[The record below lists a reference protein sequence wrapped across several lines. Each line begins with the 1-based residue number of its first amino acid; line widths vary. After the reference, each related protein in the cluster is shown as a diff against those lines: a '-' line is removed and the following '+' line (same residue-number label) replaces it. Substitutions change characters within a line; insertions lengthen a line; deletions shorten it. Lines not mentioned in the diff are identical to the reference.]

1 MRKLF
6 FRTALTAEGWQDSV
20 AISVDRNGDISDLEY
35 GVSPPSAWDGDI
47 ALPGLPNLHSHGF
60 QRGMAGLAEY
70 AMPGQNSFWSW
81 RETMYRF
88 VQNLEPEQLSA
99 ITALAYAEM
108 LESGFTSVAEFHYLH
123 NQKDGTS
130 YKDPGEMACGA
141 IAAAESAGIGLT
153 LLPVFYAHSDF
164 GGAEPNPDQRR
175 FVNSIDNF
183 QALVASCQHAMR
195 DSDGVVGIAPHSL
208 RAVSIKDLEH
218 VSSLAEG
225 PVHIHIAEQAKEVE
239 RCLQWSGMRSI
250 DLLFNSAEIN
260 SRWCL
265 VHATHASNA
274 EYAKIARSGAVVG
287 LCPVTEANLGDGL
300 FDLRGFLGLGGRI
313 GVGSDSNIL
322 ISATEE
328 LRWLEYGQRL
338 KHQARNIISD
348 EIRSSGAN
356 LFHHARLGG
365 AQACGRPIGSL
376 EPEMR
381 ADIIVLKSEAVSL
394 AHRKG
399 DSLLDTWIFACP
411 GREVDSVWVGGVQ
424 VVCDGKHVR
433 RAEIEKKFR
442 TAMDRLLTD

>member
-6 FRTALTAEGWQDSV
+6 FRTALTAKGWQDGV

-35 GVSPPSAWDGDI
+35 GVSSPSAWDGDI
-47 ALPGLPNLHSHGF
+47 ALPGVPNLHSHGF
-60 QRGMAGLAEY
+60 QRGMAGLAEH
-70 AMPGQNSFWSW
+70 AVPGQNSFWSW

-130 YKDPGEMACGA
+130 YADPGEMASGV
-141 IAAAESAGIGLT
+141 IAAAQATGIGLT

-164 GGAEPNPDQRR
+164 GGAEPNPGQRR

-183 QALVASCQHAMR
+183 QTLIASCQRALR
-195 DSDGVVGIAPHSL
+195 DCDGVVGVAPHSL
-208 RAVSIKDLEH
+208 RAVRTEDLGRIA
-218 VSSLAEG
+218 SLAEG
-225 PVHIHIAEQAKEVE
+225 PVHIHIAEQTKEVE
-239 RCLQWSGMRSI
+239 RCLEWSGKQPV
-250 DLLFNSAEIN
+250 DLLFEATDIN

-265 VHATHASNA
+265 IHATHASNA
-274 EYAKIARSGAVVG
+274 EYSKIARSKAVVG
-287 LCPVTEANLGDGL
+287 LCPITEANLGDGL
-300 FDLRGFLGLGGRI
+300 FDLPGFLELGGRI

-338 KHQARNIISD
+338 QARSRNIISG
-348 EIRSSGAN
+348 EIHSSGAS
-356 LFHHARLGG
+356 LFHHMCRGG
-365 AQACGRPIGSL
+365 AQACGRRIGSL

-381 ADIIVLKSEAVSL
+381 ADIVVLKSKAASF
-394 AHRKG
+394 AHRTD
-399 DSLLDTWIFACP
+399 DSLLDSWIFACP
-411 GREVDSVWVGGVQ
+411 AREVDSVWVGGVQ
-424 VVCDGKHVR
+424 VVCDGWHVH

-442 TAMDRLLTD
+442 AATDRLLAG